1 MARSA
6 RALAISA
13 AVTALVTALLMAC
26 TPPPLAPQLE
36 PAPAVSAPS
45 VVEAPL
51 ARGWRYHP
59 PAWDIHDR
67 VLLDDGS
74 WLFVGELGERWLAP
88 PTDATARERHAD
100 AAHSC
105 APEALRHA
113 VRWSGDRWLFA
124 AESGAVYEARTPMGP
139 LAFVSK
145 APGPIYD
152 FAGRRGVLAALD
164 PLGKLYRFDGSM
176 WHPVELA
183 YALHELAAT
192 AEGTLLGLTFP
203 EQLATSSDGGATFL
217 PLAVP
222 RFGAHALVE
231 TDDGGIDVS
240 GMVSDLRLAADGRA
254 LSPVAGD
261 PTKSVPADEATAIT
275 PRAGPSAE
283 ALIEGRAAIDGARY
297 FEVRGK
303 SAACDGCEGSET
315 RRGWSLAWGRLDG
328 VLSER
333 AIELDP
339 ACVDAKVAVRGD
351 VHAVACLTEGEPREV
366 LVFRS
371 VAGARFEKHGPPL
384 VASRADGIE
393 LGVGSDGAIV
403 LFGVTAR
410 DARGT
415 RVAIVRLGDDGS
427 LTHARAPELIGA
439 PSSVAWSSDGRRAYF
454 VGERD
459 KGFAVVPFAS
469 EDAGRSFSAI
479 ALRPE
484 SERDR
489 AFVRA
494 FGERAAYGE
503 RRILPGN
510 EGELGLFV
518 ASAMPR
524 YAFAKSDGTI
534 ASVAEWPRRTP
545 LVGVGGAGDRLLV
558 AHVEPSARGASLWQ
572 SIDGGLSFR
581 PVLAPFPIGADR
593 PESLDVACVPGA
605 CVVSN
610 FATRVG
616 WDVSHSITD
625 PNREPIT
632 EPRADMRE
640 QRIDPAA
647 SIAVRVPIRCK
658 LDASGW
664 RSLGDLNDGRIPAA
678 DEAFRGVSV
687 WAATIEDPSTG
698 EVVVIDAARD
708 TGGPDQLRRHTLLP
722 RSRSRGDVAIRTE
735 AQAEGFVALR
745 ARLKGAHRGDLEVA
759 AIDLFTG
766 RSAAQTLVGLAPL
779 EDGDVTVGERSHL
792 LSGVAAVVP
801 DGIVVRPSTR
811 RAEVFFVPSAPG
823 AQRAQPP
830 FAAPSWPRSTR
841 VALDTFAR
849 ATDLLGVGLFLDDH
863 VIRAASVARL
873 DGGERIDVGLA
884 PASGPR
890 RVTATHWSYRGA
902 EAGVTVSLV
911 QRDLERAASYF
922 VPWSAASG
930 VGAAIEAPTQ
940 RALDPLIPCTDDDV
954 RATPRV
960 VAPFLVGTRHPVI
973 VEDFAEGLMTSE
985 AILHGSPS
993 RPCLL
998 GYVADV
1004 ERRGGARAFLPA
1016 SLGRSWL
1023 LRVSPR
1029 ASRAIDVAAIE
1040 CAFAPEVAAPP
1051 WIARFAATE
1060 RRP

>member
-6 RALAISA
+6 RALFVP
-13 AVTALVTALLMAC
+13 AVATALLMAC
-26 TPPPLAPQLE
+26 TPPPLAPREPPPAE
-36 PAPAVSAPS
+36 PAPR
-45 VVEAPL
+45 VVEPPL

-74 WLFVGELGERWLAP
+74 WLFVGELGERWLALP
-88 PTDATARERHAD
+88 ADATGRDRHAD

-113 VRWSGDRWLFA
+113 VRWSEDRWLFA
-124 AESGAVYEARTPMGP
+124 AESGAVYEATAPMGP
-139 LAFVSK
+139 LAFVSQG
-145 APGPIYD
+145 PGPIYD

-164 PLGKLYRFDGSM
+164 PLGKVYRFDGAM
-176 WHPVELA
+176 WHAVEHGGA
-183 YALHELAAT
+183 IHELAAT
-192 AEGTLLGLTFP
+192 AKGTLLGLTFP
-203 EQLATSSDGGATFL
+203 EQLATSSDGGATFV
-217 PLAVP
+217 PLAVA

-254 LSPVAGD
+254 LGPGSGG
-261 PTKSVPADEATAIT
+261 PTSSVPAGEATAIT

-283 ALIEGRAAIDGARY
+283 ALVEGRAAIDGARY
-297 FEVRGK
+297 FEVRAK
-303 SAACDGCEGSET
+303 SVACHGCEGAEA
-315 RRGWSLAWGRLDG
+315 RRAWSLAEGRLDG
-328 VLSER
+328 VLDER
-333 AIELDP
+333 LIALDP
-339 ACVDAKVAVRGD
+339 ACADARVAVHGE
-351 VHAVACLTEGEPREV
+351 VHAVACLTEGEPRDV

-371 VAGARFEKHGPPL
+371 VEGALLEKYGPPL

-393 LGVGSDGAIV
+393 LGVAGDGAIV
-403 LFGVTAR
+403 LFGVAPR
-410 DARGT
+410 DAPGT
-415 RVAIVRLGDDGS
+415 RVAIARLGDGGS
-427 LTHARAPELIGA
+427 LTLARAPELVGA
-439 PSSVAWSSDGRRAYF
+439 PSGVAWSSDGRRAYF

-459 KGFAVVPFAS
+459 KGGALAPFVS
-469 EDAGRSFSAI
+469 VDGGRSFSAI

-484 SERDR
+484 SDRD
-489 AFVRA
+489 AVFVRA
-494 FGERAAYGE
+494 FGERAASGE

-510 EGELGLFV
+510 DGELGLVV
-518 ASAMPR
+518 ASSSPR
-524 YAFAKSDGTI
+524 YAFAKRDGTI

-545 LVGVGGAGDRLLV
+545 LIGLGGAGDRLFVIHGEL
-558 AHVEPSARGASLWQ
+558 SARGASMWQ
-572 SIDGGLSFR
+572 SIDGGRSFQ
-581 PVLAPFPIGADR
+581 PIVAPFPIGAGR
-593 PESLDVACVPGA
+593 PESLEVACVSGA

-610 FATRVG
+610 LATRIG
-616 WDVSHSITD
+616 WDV
-625 PNREPIT
+625 
-632 EPRADMRE
+632 
-640 QRIDPAA
+640 PAA
-647 SIAVRVPIRCK
+647 GQPRTNESVPRVAPVANIAVRVPIRCK
-658 LDASGW
+658 LDAPGW

-678 DEAFRGVSV
+678 DEAFRGASV
-687 WAATIEDPSTG
+687 WAASIEDPSTG

-735 AQAEGFVALR
+735 AQAEGFVALS
-745 ARLKGAHRGDLEVA
+745 AVLAGAHRGELEVA

-766 RSAAQTLVGLAPL
+766 RSVAEKLRGQASL

-792 LSGVAAVVP
+792 LSGSAAVVP

-811 RAEVFFVPSAPG
+811 RAEIFFVPSAPG
-823 AQRAQPP
+823 AERAHSPL
-830 FAAPSWPRSTR
+830 AAPSWPPSTR
-841 VALDTFAR
+841 VTLDTFAR
-849 ATDLLGVGLFLDDH
+849 TTAVLGVGLFLDEH
-863 VIRAASVARL
+863 VSRAASVARL
-873 DGGERIDVGLA
+873 DGDERIDVGLA

-890 RVTATHWSYRGA
+890 RVTVTHWSYRGA

-911 QRDLERAASYF
+911 QRDLQRAASYF

-930 VGAAIEAPTQ
+930 VGAAIAVPTQ
-940 RALDPLIPCTDDDV
+940 RALETPRPCSDDEV
-954 RATPRV
+954 RTTPRV

-973 VEDFAEGLMTSE
+973 IDDFVEGLMTSE
-985 AILHGSPS
+985 AILHGSPD

-1029 ASRAIDVAAIE
+1029 ASRAIDVAAME

-1060 RRP
+1060 RLP